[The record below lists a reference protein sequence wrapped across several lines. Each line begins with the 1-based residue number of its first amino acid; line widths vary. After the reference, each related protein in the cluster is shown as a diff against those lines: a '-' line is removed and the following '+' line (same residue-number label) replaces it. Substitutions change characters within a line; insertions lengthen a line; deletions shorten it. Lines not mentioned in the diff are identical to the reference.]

1 MYFSG
6 KRKQVN
12 NSVNGNFTFTAPAF
26 SFFLSIA
33 VFRLPCL
40 YIFIIVYRVN
50 PAKST
55 LYTIPSFHVL
65 SGA

>member
-1 MYFSG
+1 MYFSS
-6 KRKQVN
+6 KQKQVN
-12 NSVNGNFTFTAPAF
+12 KSVNGNFTFTTSVF
-26 SFFLSIA
+26 SFFISI
-33 VFRLPCL
+33 VIFRLPCL
-40 YIFIIVYRVN
+40 YIFVIVYRVN